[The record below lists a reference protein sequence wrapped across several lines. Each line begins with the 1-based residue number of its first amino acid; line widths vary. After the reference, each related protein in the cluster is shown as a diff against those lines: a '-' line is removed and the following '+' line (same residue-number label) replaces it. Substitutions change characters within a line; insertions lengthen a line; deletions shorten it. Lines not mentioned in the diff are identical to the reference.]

1 MKHKLYGSIAE
12 MLAPQTLSE
21 LLGSPVKYVR
31 CLPMA
36 GGYSGGRLMIVE
48 LDQKPSAR
56 LVLKHM
62 SPDWDW
68 GMRASDD
75 RVCRSVTL
83 WQYGLLDRL
92 LPFMDHAI
100 IACAYDAGDNKGS
113 WAILMRDV
121 TETLIPW
128 DRAMSAADVRRLL
141 EGLAAMHA
149 TFWQALELTD
159 PKLGLCDATGMIRTF
174 SPTTGQRLASSS
186 SLLPKMLVEGWEL
199 LQGMMELDV
208 ASALRELVANPQPLL
223 DALARYPYTLVHGD
237 FRDANLALPAKP
249 RHAVALDWQYAG
261 YAAATV
267 DLAWFLETTPVK
279 LSALSTGEA
288 AEYYRQNLVRHLGS
302 RFNMEDWQPLLELG
316 RLVNVLRTGCFK
328 AWFSVHVNDEVYQ
341 SIERAMLAECNDCVR
356 AAVKWL

>member
-1 MKHKLYGSIAE
+1 MKHKLYGSITE
-12 MLAPQTLSE
+12 MPAPQTLSE
-21 LLGSPVKYVR
+21 LLGRPVKYVR

-36 GGYSGGRLMIVE
+36 GGYSGGRLMRVE

-100 IACAYDAGDNKGS
+100 IACAYDESDSRGS
-113 WAILMRDV
+113 WAILMRDM
-121 TETLIPW
+121 TETLVPW
-128 DRAMSAADVRRLL
+128 DRPMSVTEVQYLL
-141 EGLAAMHA
+141 EALAAMHA
-149 TFWQALELTD
+149 LFWQAPELTK
-159 PKLGLCDATGMIRTF
+159 PELGLCDATGMIRTF
-174 SPTTGQRLASSS
+174 SPVTGHRLASDSN
-186 SLLPKMLVEGWEL
+186 LLPKMLVEGWEL
-199 LQGMMELDV
+199 LQEMMEPDV
-208 ASALRELVANPQPLL
+208 AGVLRELVANPQPLL
-223 DALARYPYTLVHGD
+223 DTLARYPYTLVHGD

-267 DLAWFLETTPVK
+267 DLAWFLGTPPVK

-288 AEYYRQNLVRHLGS
+288 TEYYRRNLARHLGS
-302 RFNMEDWQPLLELG
+302 RFNMGDWQPLLDLG
-316 RLVNVLRTGCFK
+316 RLVDVLRSFCFK
-328 AWFSVHVNDEVYQ
+328 AWFAAQDDNEFQ
-341 SIERAMLAECNDCVR
+341 SIEKVRLGEYDDYVR
-356 AAVKWL
+356 AALKWL